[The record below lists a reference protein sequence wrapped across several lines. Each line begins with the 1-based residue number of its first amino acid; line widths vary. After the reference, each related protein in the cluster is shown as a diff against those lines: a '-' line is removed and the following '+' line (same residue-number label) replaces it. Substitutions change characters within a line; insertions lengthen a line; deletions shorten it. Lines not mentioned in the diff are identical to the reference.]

1 MCKSS
6 RFLAR
11 KVKYSVCAFTGTSI
25 PERHGE
31 RSLVSDTLINVQPR
45 LRPPGPSRAFLTAA
59 EACQTLDVKRETLY
73 AYASRGL
80 VRTAKAVP
88 PARGKLYLREDVERL
103 EKRADARR
111 GHHAVAGA
119 ALDWGEPVL
128 DSHITAIEARG
139 PRYRGYLALDLVD
152 RRYPFEAIVELL
164 RTGEL
169 PTDAKTRASLAPS
182 ALPQGLDAKL
192 SDPIARATDLA
203 MRLAAERPAS
213 HDERAGDRLHASM
226 PWILRPSGFAR
237 AASRSSMAERILVT
251 LGRTPSTARKDLV
264 DAALVLV
271 ADHELNVSAF
281 TARVVASS
289 GASDL
294 AVLAASLQALSGS
307 AHGGMCSRI
316 EAMVREVDD
325 PSNALAYV
333 KRAAN
338 RRDELPG
345 FGHPLY
351 PDGDPRTPPLLERAR
366 ALAHA
371 PESGPLA
378 TLEALVRA
386 GRDELGLLP
395 TVDLGLIAASLA
407 LGAPPGTAT
416 ALFAIGRTAGWLAHA
431 DEQRRAG
438 YLLRPRARYVGP
450 RAREVPRA
458 T

>member
-1 MCKSS
+1 M
-6 RFLAR
+6 
-11 KVKYSVCAFTGTSI
+11 CAFTGSEHTRATSRAE
-25 PERHGE
+25 PW
-31 RSLVSDTLINVQPR
+31 VSDTLINVQTRP
-45 LRPPGPSRAFLTAA
+45 RPPGLSSRAFLTAA
-59 EACQTLDVKRETLY
+59 EACRLLDVKRETLY

-128 DSHITAIEARG
+128 DSHITAIDVRG
-139 PRYRGYLALDLVD
+139 PRYRGYLALDLVEQ
-152 RRYPFEAIVELL
+152 RYPFEAIVELL
-164 RTGEL
+164 RKGEL
-169 PTDAKTRASLAPS
+169 PSEAKTNTGTGLRALRE
-182 ALPQGLDAKL
+182 LPLGLDPKL

-203 MRLAAERPAS
+203 IRLAAEVPKLQG
-213 HDERAGDRLHASM
+213 DEERGGDRLHALM
-226 PWILRPSGFAR
+226 PWIVRPSGFAK
-237 AASRSSMAERILVT
+237 AASKSSMAERILVT
-251 LGRTPSTARKDLV
+251 LGRTPSTARRDLV

-294 AVLAASLQALSGS
+294 AVLAASLQALSGA

-325 PSNALAYV
+325 PSNARAYV
-333 KRAAN
+333 KKAAT

-351 PDGDPRTPPLLERAR
+351 PDGDPRTPPLLDRAR
-366 ALAHA
+366 ALA

-378 TLEALVRA
+378 TLESLVRA
-386 GRDELGLLP
+386 SRDELGILP
-395 TVDLGLIAASLA
+395 TVDLGLVAASYA
-407 LGAPPGTAT
+407 LGAPHGTAT

-438 YLLRPRARYVGP
+438 YLLRPRARYVGES
-450 RAREVPRA
+450 AREVPRPP
-458 T
+458 